1 MEIFRVSKNAWG
13 QETLIG
19 VSWDLLWWFIG
30 AAVLF
35 VAVHAIYRWLLAP
48 KAGDGGD
55 TVEDEKAVAKR

>member
-55 TVEDEKAVAKR
+55 TV